1 MPAAKLQMEGEVLS
15 EHTQA
20 LLQKEK
26 TYSAGGFGPLPGFIV
41 SAKGSTL
48 THGHSQSGSL
58 QPNNYQG
65 SYKRHPN
72 MFVTSP
78 NFQLKNTDQKAF
90 QTNIAVQDSRWP
102 ILAETLC
109 QKLGYDKV
117 ASMCSGA
124 EAADAAVKIAR
135 KWGIERKGIEASEL
149 LVLGCSENYHGLS
162 SGIWPIMTPGCGQ
175 QEYGITSTNVINFNP
190 ETGDSLRYGHVED
203 FEQVIAKH
211 HKRIA
216 AIMMEPIHGGLRTF
230 QEEIE
235 FATSVRK
242 LCKEHNILFIAD
254 EVRMGSGK
262 TGKFL
267 CSQWLDCEKPDI
279 VVLGKSISGGAFPAS
294 YILGYDDTM
303 TLIRPNQSASTY
315 AMGPAANA
323 ATLAALSLYQDDK
336 IINRARVIE
345 EKWLKLTST
354 WSYPFIQYC
363 TARGGD
369 IVILLNEGLGGVT
382 ARRLAR
388 LAYQRGVLVY
398 PQKPR
403 VRCSIALTVTDEEL
417 DRGFGILTTVMDDI
431 SSFGDIPGSTHA
443 VDDVD
448 AGF

>member
-15 EHTQA
+15 ERTQA

-48 THGHSQSGSL
+48 TDVDGKEIIDFAISMGTVNLGHCNPTITKAVVDAIQ
-58 QPNNYQG
+58 
-65 SYKRHPN
+65 
-72 MFVTSP
+72 TS
-78 NFQLKNTDQKAF
+78 F

-175 QEYGITSTNVINFNP
+175 QVVEYGITSTNVINFNP
-190 ETGDSLRYGHVED
+190 ETGNSLRYGHVED
-203 FEQVIAKH
+203 FEQVIAKY

-323 ATLAALSLYQDDK
+323 ATLAALSLYNDDK

-354 WSYPFIQYC
+354 WNYPFIQYC

-403 VRCSIALTVTDEEL
+403 VRCSISLTVTDEEL

-431 SSFGDIPGSTHA
+431 GSFGEIPGSTHA
-443 VDDVD
+443 VDEVD

>member
-15 EHTQA
+15 ERTQA

-26 TYSAGGFGPLPGFIV
+26 TYSAGGFGPLPGFIL

-48 THGHSQSGSL
+48 TDVDGKEIIDFAISMGTVNLGHCNPTITKAVVDAIQ
-58 QPNNYQG
+58 
-65 SYKRHPN
+65 
-72 MFVTSP
+72 TS
-78 NFQLKNTDQKAF
+78 F

-190 ETGDSLRYGHVED
+190 ETGNSLRYGHVED
-203 FEQVIAKH
+203 FEQIIAKH

-235 FATSVRK
+235 FATS
-242 LCKEHNILFIAD
+242 
-254 EVRMGSGK
+254 
-262 TGKFL
+262 
-267 CSQWLDCEKPDI
+267 WLDCEKPDI

-323 ATLAALSLYQDDK
+323 ATLAALSLYNDDK

-354 WSYPFIQYC
+354 WNYPFIQYC

-403 VRCSIALTVTDEEL
+403 VRCSISLTVTDEEL

-431 SSFGDIPGSTHA
+431 GSFGEIPGSTHA
-443 VDDVD
+443 VDEVD